1 MYVLR
6 CVFYSDLIFRTV
18 THCDRLLSQKKTV
31 FLYSVFVHPDILA
44 YSFTDPGQYPSPS
57 FAGHHVIH
65 SVQLFR
71 KCWISTMAFTPALL
85 AFVWS
90 NLGWMWWLGV
100 QGGLTAEW
108 ESSCLSLSSGLWAAQ
123 LKGLM
128 GFTALPTR
136 SLQGPLKMR
145 REGWRGTREGGE
157 CLSENCC
164 WETEVLRQRS
174 EGRRGKAGRTVCS
187 SVPYTWSTFTGITD

>member
-1 MYVLR
+1 MRYCL
-6 CVFYSDLIFRTV
+6 CLLVFCSDLILNTV
-18 THCDRLLSQKKTV
+18 AHSARVHCLRKRQTV
-31 FLYSVFVHPDILA
+31 FVSILTFSLSLLQMA
-44 YSFTDPGQYPSPS
+44 DPGQFPLPS

-71 KCWISTMAFTPALL
+71 KCWISTMAFTVALL

-123 LKGLM
+123 LEGLM
-128 GFTALPTR
+128 GFSAPPTR
-136 SLQGPLKMR
+136 SLQAEDAERGMKR
-145 REGWRGTREGGE
+145 DEWRWWVSFWKLLLGDWSAEAAIRGE
-157 CLSENCC
+157 E
-164 WETEVLRQRS
+164 
-174 EGRRGKAGRTVCS
+174 GKAGRTVCS
-187 SVPYTWSTFTGITD
+187 SVPYTWTAFTGITD